1 MKKTFK
7 SVLAVLFCVLM
18 FSATMISAAA
28 LDAPVMKVKSVTH
41 NSVTLYWTKVS
52 KADGYQIQRSTD
64 GKTWTTLASAVT
76 ATTYTDSK
84 SLTAGKSYAY
94 RIRSYD
100 KGVLKTTYSS
110 WTAKVVAKPVPA
122 QVTGLKVSSATNTSV
137 KLAWTKISGVSGY
150 TVQFYSG
157 GKWKNYKNVTTNSLN
172 VTGLK
177 LGTNYN
183 FRVAAYKTVSSKKVY
198 GAVSATLKTTPVL
211 AATSKVVLTEVTA
224 SSVKLQWTKV
234 AGAKGYQIYIH
245 ELSKWLE
252 AGANTSRTI
261 KALTAGTK
269 YNFTVRAYAG
279 SVKGKNSAK
288 YAFTTKPAAPK
299 GLTVV
304 DATDSSISVTWN
316 TTKGAVGYQ
325 AAYRVAGDSWKTLSA
340 TAGTSATISNL
351 ASLTNYEIKVRAYAT
366 NKNVSGIGA
375 NAISSWS
382 SVVKKAT
389 ALAAPVPTAGKATNT
404 TDTSFTWK
412 EVKGADGGYTVEK
425 YDTFY
430 QKWYI
435 YDFDSNSWKAPD
447 NIPEDTNIATSAC
460 SFTESGLATRGE
472 VYRVRALDANG
483 NKGTASQAV
492 SCFTKGVTLNT
503 TDKKYTI
510 QQTFTWPAIEG
521 AVSYQ
526 IIKRS
531 PLTNYDVFAEY
542 DASAVDKGNG
552 TCKTYIYLASE
563 SSHSIMVL
571 AKDAQGKTHTATNW
585 VTFSIGQVPADY
597 LVSGQGYYNAAIN
610 SQLHYLAQAINNT
623 KAYKDTLTVKNNSQ
637 IAYDINYL
645 KLPGILSIMLGGPA
659 NGVFDSEKELE
670 KLFGKMANEG
680 EEPMPTS
687 SKEIYNATIVFENGT
702 GVTED
707 GNTVRLKTFV
717 EPSSN
722 STGTAYLYDGQNYKA
737 WKNGF
742 SSVTVKRNTDGST
755 TMTLKF
761 KQESMDSKYH
771 NGFMSS
777 FSADAF
783 GAGSGFSVKSLTVG
797 ASTLT
802 ATIDKDGFLTSYVA
816 ESPYSAK
823 FAASFTA
830 DEDIKDD
837 GVDIEAGENIT
848 MEMGVAGKANYNYTF
863 IR

>member
-7 SVLAVLFCVLM
+7 SVIAVLFCVLM
-18 FSATMISAAA
+18 LSATILTAAA

-64 GKTWTTLASAVT
+64 GKNWTTLSSAVT
-76 ATTYTDSK
+76 ATTYKDSK

-100 KGVLKTTYSS
+100 KGLFKTTYSS
-110 WTAKVVAKPVPA
+110 WTAKVTAKPVPA
-122 QVTGLKVSSATNTSV
+122 KVTGLKVSSATNTSV
-137 KLAWTKISGVSGY
+137 KLTWTKISGVSGY
-150 TVQFYSG
+150 TVQLYSG

-177 LGTNYN
+177 LGTNYY

-211 AATSKVVLTEVTA
+211 AATNKVVLTNVTT
-224 SSVKLQWTKV
+224 SSLKLQWNSV
-234 AGAKGYQIYIH
+234 AGAKGYKVYNH
-245 ELSKWLE
+245 STKKWLN
-252 AGANTSRTI
+252 ADKNTTLNISS
-261 KALTAGTK
+261 LSAGTS
-269 YNFTVRAYAG
+269 YSFTVRAYAG
-279 SVKGKNSAK
+279 SVNGKNSSK
-288 YAFTTKPAAPK
+288 YTFTTKPTAPK
-299 GLTVV
+299 GLKIV

-325 AAYRVAGDSWKTLSA
+325 ASYRVAGGSWKNLST
-340 TAGTSATISNL
+340 TAGTSATITGL

-366 NKNVSGIGA
+366 NKNVSGIIA
-375 NAISSWS
+375 NAVSSWS
-382 SVVKKAT
+382 SVVKKST
-389 ALAAPVPTAGKATNT
+389 ALAAPVPTVVKASNT
-404 TDTSFTWK
+404 TDTSFKWTA
-412 EVKGADGGYTVEK
+412 VAGAAGYTVEK

-430 QKWYI
+430 QKWYV
-435 YDFDSNSWKAPD
+435 YDFESNSWKAPE
-447 NIPEDTNIATSAC
+447 NIPESANIATTKL
-460 SFTESGLATRGE
+460 SFKESGLETRGE
-472 VYRVRALDANG
+472 VYRVRALEANG

-492 SCFTKGVTLNT
+492 TSLTKGVTLNT
-503 TDKKYTI
+503 TGTLYTV

-531 PLTNYDVFAEY
+531 PLTNYDVFAEF
-542 DASAVDKGNG
+542 DASAVDQGNG
-552 TCKTYIYLASE
+552 TCKTYIYLAPE

-571 AKDAQGKTHTATNW
+571 AKDAQDKTHTATNW
-585 VTFSIGQVPADY
+585 VTLSIGQVPADY
-597 LVSGQGYYNAAIN
+597 LVSGNKYYNAAIN
-610 SQLHYLAQAINNT
+610 SQLQYLAQAINNT

-645 KLPGILSIMLGGPA
+645 KLPPVLSIFLGGPA
-659 NGVFDSEKELE
+659 NGVCDTPEKIA
-670 KLFGKMANEG
+670 KLFSKMDDTG
-680 EEPMPTS
+680 EMQTS
-687 SKEIYNATIVFENGT
+687 ASETYNSTVIFENGT
-702 GVTED
+702 GLTED
-707 GNTVRLKTFV
+707 NKTVRLKTFV

-742 SSVTVKRNTDGST
+742 SSVSVKKNTDGST

-761 KQESMDSKYH
+761 KKESMDSKYH

-802 ATIDKDGFLTSYVA
+802 ATIDKDGILTSYVA

-837 GVDIEAGENIT
+837 GVNIEAGSNIT
-848 MEMGVAGKANYNYTF
+848 MEMGIAGKTNYNFTF